1 PRSRGVSAP
10 RPGRSHRVRRGARR
24 EAPASEAPQRSTTST
39 TADRGQSEDAAAAA
53 SQTGRTREDGHA
65 DRQRATDT
73 ITNECG
79 THIHTASC
87 PGRGRGRCCGRGVC
101 HGQRLQQVPLPSEAG
116 FPLHWQVQCAPGAPS
131 PSGRTRPRLRYF
143 STEAASN
150 RAAGSGRIVP
160 PPPPP

>member
-1 PRSRGVSAP
+1 
-10 RPGRSHRVRRGARR
+10 R
-24 EAPASEAPQRSTTST
+24 EAAGLVLLDRDEVIGSAAGPGERRLLQRRRKDRRLPAQRLT
-39 TADRGQSEDAAAAA
+39 E
-53 SQTGRTREDGHA
+53 GRVKTQQQQQV
-65 DRQRATDT
+65 RQD
-73 ITNECG
+73 

>member
-53 SQTGRTREDGHA
+53 SH
-65 DRQRATDT
+65 
-73 ITNECG
+73 
-79 THIHTASC
+79 C

>member
-1 PRSRGVSAP
+1 S
-10 RPGRSHRVRRGARR
+10 R
-24 EAPASEAPQRSTTST
+24 EAAGLVLLDRDEVIGSAAGPGERRLLQRRRKDRRRASR
-39 TADRGQSEDAAAAA
+39 D
-53 SQTGRTREDGHA
+53 
-65 DRQRATDT
+65 
-73 ITNECG
+73 N
-79 THIHTASC
+79 
-87 PGRGRGRCCGRGVC
+87 GRGRCCGRGVC

>member
-24 EAPASEAPQRSTTST
+24 EAPASEAPQRSEEGES
-39 TADRGQSEDAAAAA
+39 
-53 SQTGRTREDGHA
+53 
-65 DRQRATDT
+65 RQR
-73 ITNECG
+73 
-79 THIHTASC
+79 C

>member
-1 PRSRGVSAP
+1 
-10 RPGRSHRVRRGARR
+10 R
-24 EAPASEAPQRSTTST
+24 EAAGLVLLDRDEVIGSAAGPGERRLLQRRRKTTST

-65 DRQRATDT
+65 
-73 ITNECG
+73 

>member
-1 PRSRGVSAP
+1 AQRLTEGRQIIDGQAHVSTPVAAWGQHEAAAKRRVPCDTRQRPSPRG
-10 RPGRSHRVRRGARR
+10 RPRGAH
-24 EAPASEAPQRSTTST
+24 QR
-39 TADRGQSEDAAAAA
+39 
-53 SQTGRTREDGHA
+53 
-65 DRQRATDT
+65 RQRRRRPD
-73 ITNECG
+73 
-79 THIHTASC
+79 C

>member
-24 EAPASEAPQRSTTST
+24 EAPASEAPQRSETTST

-53 SQTGRTREDGHA
+53 SQTGRTRE
-65 DRQRATDT
+65 
-73 ITNECG
+73 

>member
-1 PRSRGVSAP
+1 S
-10 RPGRSHRVRRGARR
+10 R
-24 EAPASEAPQRSTTST
+24 EAAGLVLLDRDEVIGSAAGPGERRLLQRRRKDRLPAQRLTEGRVKTQQQQQVRQDVHGKT
-39 TADRGQSEDAAAAA
+39 DTQTDKERQTQ
-53 SQTGRTREDGHA
+53 SQTNAETLF
-65 DRQRATDT
+65 T
-73 ITNECG
+73 
-79 THIHTASC
+79 S
-87 PGRGRGRCCGRGVC
+87 RCCGRGVC

>member
-24 EAPASEAPQRSTTST
+24 EAPASEAPQRSETTST

-53 SQTGRTREDGHA
+53 SQ
-65 DRQRATDT
+65 
-73 ITNECG
+73 
-79 THIHTASC
+79 
-87 PGRGRGRCCGRGVC
+87 CCGRGVC

>member
-24 EAPASEAPQRSTTST
+24 EAPASEAPQRSEEGES
-39 TADRGQSEDAAAAA
+39 
-53 SQTGRTREDGHA
+53 
-65 DRQRATDT
+65 RQ
-73 ITNECG
+73 
-79 THIHTASC
+79 
-87 PGRGRGRCCGRGVC
+87 RGRCCGRGVC

>member
-1 PRSRGVSAP
+1 
-10 RPGRSHRVRRGARR
+10 R
-24 EAPASEAPQRSTTST
+24 EAAGLVLLDRDEVIGSAAGPGERRLLQRRRKTTST

-53 SQTGRTREDGHA
+53 SH
-65 DRQRATDT
+65 
-73 ITNECG
+73 
-79 THIHTASC
+79 C

>member
-1 PRSRGVSAP
+1 
-10 RPGRSHRVRRGARR
+10 R
-24 EAPASEAPQRSTTST
+24 EAAGLVLLDRDEVIGSAAGPGERRLLQRRRKTTST

-53 SQTGRTREDGHA
+53 SQ
-65 DRQRATDT
+65 
-73 ITNECG
+73 
-79 THIHTASC
+79 
-87 PGRGRGRCCGRGVC
+87 CCGRGVC

>member
-1 PRSRGVSAP
+1 
-10 RPGRSHRVRRGARR
+10 R
-24 EAPASEAPQRSTTST
+24 EAAGLVLLDRDEVIGSAAGPGERRLLQRRRKDRRRTTST

-53 SQTGRTREDGHA
+53 SQTGRTR
-65 DRQRATDT
+65 
-73 ITNECG
+73 

>member
-53 SQTGRTREDGHA
+53 SQTGRTRE
-65 DRQRATDT
+65 
-73 ITNECG
+73 

>member
-1 PRSRGVSAP
+1 S
-10 RPGRSHRVRRGARR
+10 R
-24 EAPASEAPQRSTTST
+24 EAAGLVLLDRDEVIGSAAGPGERRLLQRRRKDRLPAQRLT
-39 TADRGQSEDAAAAA
+39 E
-53 SQTGRTREDGHA
+53 GRVKT
-65 DRQRATDT
+65 
-73 ITNECG
+73 
-79 THIHTASC
+79 
-87 PGRGRGRCCGRGVC
+87 CCGRGVC

>member
-1 PRSRGVSAP
+1 S
-10 RPGRSHRVRRGARR
+10 R
-24 EAPASEAPQRSTTST
+24 EAAGLVLLDRDEVIGSAAGPGERRLLQRRRKDRLPAQRLT
-39 TADRGQSEDAAAAA
+39 E
-53 SQTGRTREDGHA
+53 GRVKTQQQQQV
-65 DRQRATDT
+65 RQDVH
-73 ITNECG
+73 G
-79 THIHTASC
+79 K
-87 PGRGRGRCCGRGVC
+87 CCGRGVC

>member
-1 PRSRGVSAP
+1 S
-10 RPGRSHRVRRGARR
+10 R
-24 EAPASEAPQRSTTST
+24 EAAGLVLLDRDEVIGSAAGPGERRLLQRRRKDRLPAQRLT
-39 TADRGQSEDAAAAA
+39 E
-53 SQTGRTREDGHA
+53 GRVKTQQQQQV
-65 DRQRATDT
+65 RQ
-73 ITNECG
+73 

>member
-24 EAPASEAPQRSTTST
+24 EAPASEAPQRSETTST

-53 SQTGRTREDGHA
+53 SH
-65 DRQRATDT
+65 
-73 ITNECG
+73 
-79 THIHTASC
+79 C